1 MTTTEI
7 EALGTLIMLRAGM
20 PTHVTVLS
28 LPWQPFIAKLRAQD
42 QEARRIA
49 RMWRQEWREAVWN
62 VPTQELE
69 TV

>member
-7 EALGTLIMLRAGM
+7 EQLGTLILAGYGM

-28 LPWQPFIAKLRAQD
+28 PWQPAIDRMRAQD

-49 RMWRQEWREAVWN
+49 RMWREAYAESVWN
-62 VPTQELE
+62 IPTREME
-69 TV
+69 VI